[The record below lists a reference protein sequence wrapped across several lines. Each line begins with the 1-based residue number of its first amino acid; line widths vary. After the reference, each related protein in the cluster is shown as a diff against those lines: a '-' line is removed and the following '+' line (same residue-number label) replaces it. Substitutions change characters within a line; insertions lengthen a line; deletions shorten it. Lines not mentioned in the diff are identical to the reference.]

1 MSKLKDY
8 LIMRNQYQV
17 DARIAEIESTIRD
30 HNKQRAR
37 EQVLEVY
44 NEYEV
49 SVRHRD
55 QPKA

>member
-8 LIMRNQYQV
+8 LIMRNHYQV
-17 DARIAEIESTIRD
+17 DARIAEIEATIRD
-30 HNKQRAR
+30 HNKQRER

-44 NEYEV
+44 NEYEA
-49 SVRHRD
+49 SVRHRN

>member
-8 LIMRNQYQV
+8 LIMRNHYQV
-17 DARIAEIESTIRD
+17 DARIVEIEATIRD
-30 HNKQRAR
+30 HNKQRER

-44 NEYEV
+44 NEYEA
-49 SVRHRD
+49 SVRHRN